1 MNKEKLNANME
12 YLKDLNNKSNELK
25 EEYDVINKNETEYI
39 KKYNFKERLENTEVS
54 NAINEF
60 DNNLKDNIK
69 KRDMLVYEKNVIY
82 NNIDLVLM
90 DIIKCDLLPIL
101 KKYEGKLVGEKTK
114 EKMKNDIKSYVLE
127 HYNLTCYFSVYKKY
141 EFSGILLSFGFYE
154 LDNNYVNI
162 NTKTYVRINK
172 RDIKLDT
179 NVNNYNEIIYNM
191 DKLYPYYVNYDYKY
205 VELDSVSGY
214 ASNLY
219 NMRVLTETNIKK
231 LNDEISKLK
240 NDFNSYCLNNLND
253 YRI

>member
-12 YLKDLNNKSNELK
+12 YLKGLYNKLNELK

-39 KKYNFKERLENTEVS
+39 KKCSFKDRLESTEVS
-54 NAINEF
+54 NIINEF

-90 DIIKCDLLPIL
+90 DIIKCELLPIL
-101 KKYEGKLVGEKTK
+101 KKYEGKLIGEKTK
-114 EKMKNDIKSYVLE
+114 EKMKNDIKTYILD
-127 HYNLTCYFSVYKKY
+127 HYNLNCYFSIYKKY
-141 EFSGILLSFGFYE
+141 EFSSILLSFGFYE
-154 LDNNYVNI
+154 LDNNYV
-162 NTKTYVRINK
+162 RINK
-172 RDIKLDT
+172 RDIELDT
-179 NVNNYNEIIYNM
+179 NVNNYNEIIYDI
-191 DKLYPYYVNYDYKY
+191 DKLYPYYVNYGYKY

-219 NMRVLTETNIKK
+219 NMRVLTENNIKK
-231 LNDEISKLK
+231 LNDEMSKLK
-240 NDFNSYCLNNLND
+240 SDFNSYCLNNLND